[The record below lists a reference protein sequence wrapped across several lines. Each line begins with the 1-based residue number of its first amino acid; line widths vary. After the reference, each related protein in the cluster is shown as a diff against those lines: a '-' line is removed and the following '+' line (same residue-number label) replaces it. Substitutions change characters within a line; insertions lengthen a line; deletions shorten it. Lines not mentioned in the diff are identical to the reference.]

1 MWALGIGVL
10 LLTLKLM
17 EFGPVGGWSWWLV
30 LSPFAVAAAWWM
42 YADSSGLTKRRE
54 MDKLEAKKAER
65 KKKSMDALGI
75 KQRRP

>member
-10 LLTLKLM
+10 LLTLKLL
-17 EFGPVGGWSWWLV
+17 EFGPVGGWSWWWV
-30 LSPFAVAAAWWM
+30 LSPFAVAAAWWI
-42 YADSSGLTKRRE
+42 YVDASGVTARRE

-65 KKKSMDALGI
+65 KKKSMTALGI

>member
-10 LLTLKLM
+10 LLTLKLT